1 MSTASLWTVYSL
13 VFLDFLGF
21 GICLPILPFLLPSA
35 AANGVLIAAFSIA
48 QANLAKLSERSS
60 SALNL
65 TTFSLDILRLKRHQH
80 LVNGRQHLVKIER
93 HLAVLGETLPAI
105 LREKK
110 EVK

>member
-48 QANLAKLSERSS
+48 QGVGSVWWGRLADKIGRRPCLLIALAGSGASFVAYAVAVSFLSAGS
-60 SALNL
+60 
-65 TTFSLDILRLKRHQH
+65 
-80 LVNGRQHLVKIER
+80 GRTATVVAAR
-93 HLAVLGETLPAI
+93 VLGGLCG
-105 LREKK
+105 
-110 EVK
+110 